1 MGNCSIGIMAAVEKD
16 AEVSRQKRHITAD
29 ETNSAK
35 DSMNCFR
42 GGHIIMLTL
51 TLEDA
56 CAVAIQYMVDHGYKM
71 EPGEPE
77 VIRNELEQK
86 CYMGPG
92 SETLSQMIDR
102 VNPREIAFQI
112 ENDSLSTWCEEWRI
126 AAFMALRDII
136 ERGKADV

>member
-1 MGNCSIGIMAAVEKD
+1 
-16 AEVSRQKRHITAD
+16 
-29 ETNSAK
+29 
-35 DSMNCFR
+35 
-42 GGHIIMLTL
+42 MLTL
-51 TLEDA
+51 TLADA
-56 CAVAIQYMVDHGYKM
+56 CKVAIQYMVDHGYKL

-77 VIRNELEQK
+77 AIRNELEQK

-112 ENDSLSTWCEEWRI
+112 ENDSLSTWCEEWRM